1 MLGKRFPLLLAA
13 AIFVLQ
19 GGDCVSL
26 FFANQQTHDCCRKGN
41 CSPKNPDPC
50 CQVSAKPKLTQ
61 SPAKEKTVI
70 PVLSALVLPAAWTQ
84 PVNLSSADPQSH
96 LIVTFAPSP
105 PGRFGNF
112 SLPLLV

>member
-1 MLGKRFPLLLAA
+1 MPGKRFALLLAA
-13 AIFVLQ
+13 VIFILQ

-26 FFANQQTHDCCRKGN
+26 FFADQQTHDCCRKGN

-50 CQVSAKPKLTQ
+50 CQVSAKPTLTQ
-61 SPAKEKTVI
+61 SLAKEKTVI
-70 PVLSALVLPAAWTQ
+70 PVLSALVLPAAWIQ
-84 PVNLSSADPQSH
+84 PVSLLSADPQSH
-96 LIVTFAPSP
+96 VILTFAPSP